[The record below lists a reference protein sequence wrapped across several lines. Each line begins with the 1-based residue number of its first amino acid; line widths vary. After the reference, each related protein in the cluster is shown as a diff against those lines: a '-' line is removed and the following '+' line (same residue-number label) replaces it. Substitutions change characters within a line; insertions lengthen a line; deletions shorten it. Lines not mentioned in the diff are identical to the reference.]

1 LMKITTVL
9 LDAGG
14 VILDE
19 SEHERVRV
27 AIAVEL
33 LGTVVPGYTQA
44 TFYSDLDE
52 AIESFSPR
60 ILAHVFWKY
69 LKPDRTR
76 CDELYDLFLKR
87 WRELRPHLR
96 LMQGIG
102 KEVEAISKN
111 LDVGIAGQYG
121 KDLLDLLETEDLLR
135 CFRYRF
141 TQDDFAIT
149 KPDPR
154 YLEQITDACGV
165 DPGECIMVGDRIDND
180 VIPAKQL
187 GMKTVLVR
195 IGLHRSQQPRTS
207 FEMPDIE
214 LPGIEGLGA
223 AVSTLAGIS

>member
-1 LMKITTVL
+1 MKTTTVL

-27 AIAVEL
+27 GIAVEIL
-33 LGTVVPGYTQA
+33 STVVPGYTEA
-44 TFYSDLDE
+44 AFYSDLNR
-52 AIESFSPR
+52 AIECFSPR
-60 ILAHVFWKY
+60 ILGHVFWRH
-69 LKPDRTR
+69 LRPDREQYE
-76 CDELYDLFLKR
+76 ELYGLFRKR
-87 WRELRPHLR
+87 WQELRPPLA
-96 LMQGIG
+96 MMNGFG
-102 KEVEAISKN
+102 GEVEAISKN

-121 KDLLDLLETEDLLR
+121 KDLLDLLESEGLLG

-154 YLEQITDACGV
+154 YLGQIAQACGV

-180 VIPAKQL
+180 IIPAKQL

-195 IGLHRSQQPRTS
+195 VGLHRGQQPRTP
-207 FEMPDIE
+207 FEIPDME
-214 LPGIEGLGA
+214 LTGIAGLGA
-223 AVSTLAGIS
+223 AVTALAETG